1 MADQRKAHGYDAI
14 VIGAGVSGLYQLY
27 RLREAGFTVRVFE
40 AGSDVGGTWYWNR
53 YPGAR
58 FDSESWTYGYSFSE
72 EVLQEWEWSEHFS
85 GQPETLRY
93 LNYIADK
100 FDLRRDIQ
108 FDTRVTAATYDES
121 VQRWTVEYEGGS
133 ASAQFLIPAIGLLSV
148 PTLPTIDG
156 MDSFEGLS
164 FHTGQWPHE
173 PVDFTGKRVA
183 VIGTGATG
191 VQVIQAVAQ
200 TAGTLTV
207 FQRRPNWCA
216 PLHNSPISSGEQLK
230 IKSSYPEILALCN
243 ETFGA
248 FVHRP
253 DERMALDVTPEE
265 REALWEKLYAEPG
278 FGIWMANFRDLL
290 IVEDANRLIS
300 EFIARKIRERV
311 HDPDLAEKLI
321 PKDHGFGTR
330 RVPLESGYYEVF
342 NQDNVSLV
350 DLMETPIV
358 SITST
363 GIKTADA
370 EYPFDIIIYA
380 TGFDAVTGAFDRVD
394 IRGIGGER
402 LVDHWAEGPRTY
414 LGIQYA
420 GFPNLLAIVGPHN
433 ATTFCN
439 MTRCVEHNVDWITG
453 LICYMRDNSYTS
465 VAPTPEAEEAWTRH
479 VDEISSMFLFTKV
492 DSWFTGINRN
502 LSAKQRRH
510 VVVYPGGAPAYRARC
525 AEVLANGYEGFVF
538 EQAAVGA
545 QSG

>member
-1 MADQRKAHGYDAI
+1 MTPASPAQSAEFDAI
-14 VIGAGVSGLYQLY
+14 VIGAGVSGLYQLL
-27 RLREAGFTVRVFE
+27 RLREAGLSVLVFE

-100 FDLRRDIQ
+100 FDLRRDIR
-108 FDTRVTAATYDES
+108 FNTRVTAATYDEAAHQWS
-121 VQRWTVEYEGGS
+121 VEYEGGK
-133 ASAQFLIPAIGLLSV
+133 ASARFLIPALGLLSV
-148 PTLPTIDG
+148 PTHPAIEG
-156 MDSFEGLS
+156 KESFKGRS
-164 FHTGQWPHE
+164 FHTGEWPHE
-173 PVDFTGKRVA
+173 PVDFSGKRVA

-191 VQVIQAVAQ
+191 VQVIQEVAK

-216 PLHNSPISSGEQLK
+216 PLHNSAITDEEQRR
-230 IKSSYPEILALCN
+230 IKSTYPEIFARCH

-253 DERMALDVTPEE
+253 DERMALDVTQEE
-265 REALWEKLYAEPG
+265 REALWERLYGEPG

-290 IVEDANRLIS
+290 LVEEANKLIS
-300 EFIARKIRERV
+300 EFIAGKIRQRV
-311 HDPDLAEKLI
+311 HDPAIAEKLI

-330 RVPLESGYYEVF
+330 RLPLESGYFEVY
-342 NQDNVSLV
+342 NQDNVLLV
-350 DLMETPIV
+350 DLLETPIAR
-358 SITST
+358 ITPVGIETT
-363 GIKTADA
+363 GA
-370 EYPFDIIIYA
+370 EYEFDIIICA
-380 TGFDAVTGAFDRVD
+380 TGFDAITGAFDRID
-394 IRGIGGER
+394 IRGVGGER

-414 LGIQYA
+414 LGIQFA
-420 GFPNLLAIVGPHN
+420 GFPNLLAVVGPHN

-439 MTRCVEHNVDWITG
+439 MTRCVEHNVDWITE
-453 LICYMRDNSYTS
+453 LIKYMRVHSYTS
-465 VAPTPEAEEAWTRH
+465 VAATDEAEQGWTNH
-479 VDEISSMFLFTKV
+479 IDEISSMFLFTKV

-502 LSAKQRRH
+502 LPAKQRH

-525 AEVLANGYEGFVF
+525 AEVAANGYEGFVF
-538 EQAAVGA
+538 
-545 QSG
+545 S